1 MNRYILIILL
11 FLTIDLS
18 AQSLKVA
25 ENYMDQ
31 GEIEKARALYEKL
44 HEKNPGSRKITLS
57 YVDALIQLEDL
68 QKAENTL
75 KAYVKDRQKPVAM
88 VVLGHVHTL
97 MNEQQQAD
105 IWYEKAIK
113 LIEENPYFGFSIG
126 KKFEEYG
133 LLDKAVRTYEKA
145 NKIRPSIN
153 FKVKLARIYG
163 EKGELEKMFENY
175 INLVLERSNY
185 RSVIKRNFDAYITE
199 DPENEANK
207 VFRNLL
213 IKNIQEEPDVY
224 LNELLAW
231 LYVQEKKYIKAYAQQ
246 KAAVMRSKTSYSS
259 LINIGEVAEEE
270 GDLEQARI
278 IYDKIIQGSVA
289 KRPKIEAATAL
300 MQLKIKQADDE
311 ELAEL
316 EKDFE
321 DLLNKFGRGKDTEKL
336 QLDFARFLAFKL
348 EKTDKAEN
356 MVNALLDK
364 NLYRFSEG
372 KAKLLLADILVLEEK
387 FNQALIYYTQ
397 VEKML
402 PNNPL
407 GQKAKFKVAKTSY
420 YKGDF
425 DWAVTQLDVLKKAT
439 SQLIANDALELAL
452 HIKDNGLRD
461 STQTAL
467 KKVAQADLML
477 FQNKTAS
484 AEKQLAAVI
493 SEFPDHDIIDEA
505 HYRLAQIYQQQGD
518 HQQALDA
525 YKVIINNYPDS
536 ILIDNAY
543 FQVAELLQYQL
554 GKKQEAKDHYGK
566 ILFDHQD
573 SIFYVEAQKE
583 FRKLRGDQQIN

>member
-1 MNRYILIILL
+1 MNRYILIIVL

-18 AQSLKVA
+18 SQSLKVA

-44 HEKNPGSRKITLS
+44 HEKKPGSRKITLS
-57 YVDALIQLEDL
+57 YVEVLIQLEEL
-68 QKAENTL
+68 QKAEKTL
-75 KAYVKDRQKPVAM
+75 KAYVSDRQKPVAM

-97 MNEQQQAD
+97 KNEKEQAD

-133 LLDKAVRTYEKA
+133 LLDKAIRTYEKA

-163 EKGELEKMFENY
+163 EKGDLEKMFENY
-175 INLVLERSNY
+175 INLVVVRVNY

-207 VFRNLL
+207 VFKNLL
-213 IKNIQEEPDVY
+213 IKKIQEEPDVY

-246 KAAVMRSKTSYSS
+246 KAVVMRSKTAYSS
-259 LINIGEVAEEE
+259 LINIGEVAEKEAYH
-270 GDLEQARI
+270 DKARA
-278 IYDKIIQGSVA
+278 IYEKVIDESRT

-311 ELAEL
+311 QLAAL

-321 DLLNKFGRGKDTEKL
+321 GYLNKFGKGKNTEKL

-348 EKTDKAEN
+348 EKIDRAKN
-356 MVNALLDK
+356 MINALLDK

-477 FQNKTAS
+477 FQNKMVS
-484 AEKQLAAVI
+484 AEKKLAETI
-493 SEFPDHDIIDEA
+493 SEFPDHDIIDEV
-505 HYRLAQIYQQQGD
+505 HFRLAQIYQQQGNY
-518 HQQALDA
+518 QKAFDA
-525 YKVIINNYPDS
+525 YKVIIDNYPDS

-554 GKKQEAKDHYGK
+554 NNKQEAQDYYGK

-573 SIFYVEAQKE
+573 SIFYVDAQKE
-583 FRKLRGDQQIN
+583 FRKLRGGQQIN

>member
-1 MNRYILIILL
+1 MNRYILIIVL

-31 GEIEKARALYEKL
+31 GEIEKAKALYEKL
-44 HEKNPGSRKITLS
+44 HTKKPNSSRITAA
-57 YVDALIQLEDL
+57 YAKALTQLEQL
-68 QKAENTL
+68 QKAETVL
-75 KAYVKDRQKPVAM
+75 KNYLERYQKPMLM
-88 VVLGHVHTL
+88 VDLGHVYDL
-97 MNEQQQAD
+97 QNEQAQAD
-105 IWYEKAIK
+105 IWYEKAVQTID
-113 LIEENPYFGFSIG
+113 ENPFYGFTIG
-126 KKFEEYG
+126 KQFERYG
-133 LLDKAVRTYEKA
+133 LLDKAIKAYEKGD
-145 NKIRPSIN
+145 KLRSSVN

-163 EKGELEKMFENY
+163 EQGKLEKMFSNY
-175 INLVLERSNY
+175 IDLILERSNY

-207 VFRNLL
+207 VFKKLL
-213 IKNIQEEPDVY
+213 VRNIQQQPDVY
-224 LNELLAW
+224 LNELLGW

-246 KAAVMRSKTSYSS
+246 KAVVMRSKTSYSS

-300 MQLKIKQADDE
+300 MQLKVKQADDE
-311 ELAEL
+311 ELAAL

-321 DLLNKFGRGKDTEKL
+321 DLLNEFGKGKDTEKL
-336 QLDFARFLAFKL
+336 QLDFARFLAFEL
-348 EKTDKAEN
+348 EKTDKAKN

-387 FNQALIYYTQ
+387 FNQALIHYTQ

-477 FQNKTAS
+477 FQNKKVS

-505 HYRLAQIYQQQGD
+505 HCRLARIHQQQGD

>member
-1 MNRYILIILL
+1 MDRFILIIVL

-31 GEIEKARALYEKL
+31 GEIEKARALYAKL
-44 HEKNPGSRKITLS
+44 YEKNPASRKIALS

-68 QKAENTL
+68 QKSEKTL
-75 KAYVKDRQKPVAM
+75 KVYVKDRQKPVAM

-97 MNEQQQAD
+97 KNESQQAD

-133 LLDKAVRTYEKA
+133 LLDKAARTYEKA
-145 NKIRPSIN
+145 NTIRPSIN

-163 EKGELEKMFENY
+163 EQGKLEKMFENY
-175 INLVLERSNY
+175 INLVVERVNY
-185 RSVIKRNFDAYITE
+185 RSVIKRNFDAYIT
-199 DPENEANK
+199 DNPENEANK
-207 VFRNLL
+207 VFKNLL
-213 IKNIQEEPDVY
+213 IKNIQEQPEVY

-246 KAAVMRSKTSYSS
+246 KAVVMRSKTSYSS
-259 LINIGEVAEEE
+259 LINIGEVAEKE
-270 GDLEQARI
+270 GNIDQAGI
-278 IYDKIIQGSVA
+278 IYNKIIQGSVA
-289 KRPKIEAATAL
+289 KRPKIDAATAL
-300 MQLKIKQADDE
+300 MQLRIKLADNE

-316 EKDFE
+316 EEDFE
-321 DLLNKFGRGKDTEKL
+321 DYLNKFGKGKDTESL
-336 QLDFARFLAFKL
+336 QLDFARFLAFKM
-348 EKTDKAEN
+348 ENTDKSKAII
-356 MVNALLDK
+356 NALLDK

-467 KKVAQADLML
+467 KNVAQADLKL
-477 FQNKTAS
+477 FQNKTIS
-484 AEKQLAAVI
+484 AKKQLAKVI
-493 SEFPDHDIIDEA
+493 SAFPDHDIIDEA
-505 HYRLAQIYQQQGD
+505 HFRLAQIHQQQGNY
-518 HQQALDA
+518 QQAFDA
-525 YKVIINNYPDS
+525 YKVIIDNYPDS

-543 FQVAELLQYQL
+543 FQVSEILQYQL
-554 GKKQEAKDHYGK
+554 NNKQEAKDYYGK